1 MYIFHGRSTSLVKI
15 HKPGSARSKGDPS
28 HSTENRRSDQTGALP
43 EIDLC
48 QVQPFLQIVMVD
60 TAGKM
65 IITKA
70 LSRSQD
76 KITKKGWIGVQ
87 SNCDILQNIKIQL
100 DSFWS
105 F

>member
-1 MYIFHGRSTSLVKI
+1 MLKYINQGRYDQ
-15 HKPGSARSKGDPS
+15 SKDP
-28 HSTENRRSDQTGALP
+28 TLTRLKTDQIGAQP

-48 QVQPFLQIVMVD
+48 QETQVQPFLQIVMMT

-76 KITKKGWIGVQ
+76 KITKRVE
-87 SNCDILQNIKIQL
+87 
-100 DSFWS
+100 
-105 F
+105 